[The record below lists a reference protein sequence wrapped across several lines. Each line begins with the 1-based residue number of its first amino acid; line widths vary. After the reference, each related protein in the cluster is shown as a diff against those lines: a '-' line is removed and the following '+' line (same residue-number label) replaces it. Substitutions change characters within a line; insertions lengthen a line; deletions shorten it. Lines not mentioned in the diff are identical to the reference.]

1 MNNQQLPLCTITL
14 KRMACVLFSIAA
26 IFVSCKKTVDKPTPT
41 PTPTPTPILTPGFT
55 FTANPDQVNVVTF
68 EDTSKNAVSYYWN
81 FGESSANGKD
91 TSTKKICTYT
101 YDPSSGTS
109 FKVKLVVTDQ
119 NKKKDSITKTITI
132 TYPGQSDAAFD
143 TLRFEGKDLGKY
155 QFRNKASTPYTIDG
169 NSITW
174 NFGDGS
180 PEVTRTFGEP
190 DGARDKEDPIHI
202 YTNSGTFTVTQTVT
216 DRYNRSSTTT
226 QTVHPNIITGI
237 FIKKVNLIQMPD
249 KDFLGDDYDATSGP
263 DPYFIYSIDG
273 TPKDKSVVVDNARF
287 ASWTTAI
294 PLPLEGSIMFK
305 FFDEDP
311 FGADESIGYT
321 GTFLSNG
328 ILKNS
333 NDGIF
338 NYIKDYSD
346 TKQGGQLKISIEF
359 DIQTQ

>member
-1 MNNQQLPLCTITL
+1 MNNQQLPPCTKTTL
-14 KRMACVLFSIAA
+14 KQMACVLFSIVAVFA
-26 IFVSCKKTVDKPTPT
+26 SCKKTANES
-41 PTPTPTPILTPGFT
+41 TPTPILTPGFK
-55 FTANPDQVNVVTF
+55 FTANPDQVNVITF

-132 TYPGQSDAAFD
+132 AYPGKSSAAFD

-155 QFRNKASTPYTIDG
+155 HFYNKASSPYTING

-180 PEVTRTFGEP
+180 PEVTRTFGET
-190 DGARDKEDPIHI
+190 DEARDKEDPIHT
-202 YTNSGTFTVTQTVT
+202 YTKSGTFTVTQTIT
-216 DRYNRSSTTT
+216 DRYNRPSTIK

-237 FIKKVNLIQMPD
+237 LIKKVELVQIPD
-249 KDFLGDDYDATSGP
+249 KGFYGNDYDAASGDP
-263 DPYFIYSIDG
+263 DPYFEYFIDN
-273 TPKDKSVVVDNARF
+273 TYKDKSAVVDNARS
-287 ASWTTAI
+287 ASWVTDI
-294 PLPLEGSIMFK
+294 PLPLRSYIK
-305 FFDEDP
+305 FLFLDDDP
-311 FGADESIGYT
+311 IGHDSIGEMSRS
-321 GTFLSNG
+321 GEGMLKESN
-328 ILKNS
+328 N
-333 NDGIF
+333 NIF
-338 NYIKDYSD
+338 ESTRDYS
-346 TKQGGQLKISIEF
+346 TTIRGGQLKIRIEF